1 MNMVRKSASSN
12 RAFVVAWLLTLGFA
26 LAVALG
32 PSASTEECGSG
43 AACEPS
49 SKGEM
54 RQHREARTRE
64 WRGRQPDI
72 CTADACE
79 ERAPIFCTVGTRLV
93 PRVQQGDLRPP
104 SVREVCPTA
113 PRYRTARG

>member
-1 MNMVRKSASSN
+1 MDMVRKRAGSK

-26 LAVALG
+26 LAVAPG
-32 PSASTEECGSG
+32 PSASTEECGSV

-49 SKGEM
+49 KAET
-54 RQHREARTRE
+54 RHHREAHTRE

-72 CTADACE
+72 CTAAACKE
-79 ERAPIFCTVGTRLV
+79 GTPIFCTVGKPTV
-93 PRVQQGDLRPP
+93 PRLRQGDLKPP
-104 SVREVCPTA
+104 LVREPCPTT